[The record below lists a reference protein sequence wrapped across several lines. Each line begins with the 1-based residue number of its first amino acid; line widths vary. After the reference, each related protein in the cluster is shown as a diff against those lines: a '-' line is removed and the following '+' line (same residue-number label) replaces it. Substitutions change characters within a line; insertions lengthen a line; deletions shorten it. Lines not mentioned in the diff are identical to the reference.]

1 MSYRCNNII
10 AGKVC
15 DLMKSWRLVTD
26 TNYTSP
32 LVSFS
37 GGSPRVSLGKIELI
51 NISYYLNWLSD
62 PEVNRYLEA
71 RHQKYSKSS
80 LTQWISTHQ
89 DSNHSRIFSI
99 IDDLNETP
107 IGTLRISRINL
118 MYKTCDVGLMIGDK
132 NYWGKGYGTESIK
145 KACTYLK
152 DSGFRK
158 VHAGAYS
165 ANIGSIKSFLKNGF
179 SMEGRFIAEVTD
191 DSTGMLEDVLLMS
204 KFL

>member
-1 MSYRCNNII
+1 MTYSCYRITI
-10 AGKVC
+10 EKVC
-15 DLMKSWRLVTD
+15 DVTKSWRLVTNTD
-26 TNYTSP
+26 YSSA
-32 LVSFS
+32 LFSFS
-37 GGSPRVSLGKIELI
+37 GGGLRVSLGKIELVD
-51 NISYYLNWLSD
+51 ISCYLKWLSD
-62 PEVNRYLEA
+62 PEVNKYLEA
-71 RHQKYSKSS
+71 RHQKYSKST
-80 LTQWISTHQ
+80 LTQWIYASQ
-89 DSNHSRIFSI
+89 NSKDSEIFSL

-118 MYKTCDVGLMIGDK
+118 RYKTCDLGLMIGDK

-165 ANIGSIKSFLKNGF
+165 ANIGSIKSFLKNDF
-179 SMEGRFIAEVTD
+179 FTEGRYVGEVID
-191 DSTGMLEDVLLMS
+191 DSTGMLDDILLMS